1 MGHEDLITALRAQ
14 GADKAA
20 EMRREAEE
28 KAAELAAVTKALLDS
43 LEVEDQKV
51 LQAEKKRLADAIIA
65 EAEVTARR
73 LLAAS
78 RSQLAD
84 RLSTL
89 ARNCLLSLR
98 DRQYEI
104 IFSRLAEE
112 IPSGNWSRVK
122 VNPADAA
129 LAGKYFPTTPMLED
143 DEIIGG
149 FELISEDRQLSVT
162 NTLEKRLERCWPV
175 LLPAMVGQLE
185 KECRER

>member
-1 MGHEDLITALRAQ
+1 MGHEDLIAALRAQ

-28 KAAELAAVTKALLDS
+28 EAARLADEAKALLDS
-43 LEVEDQKV
+43 LDDVDQK
-51 LQAEKKRLADAIIA
+51 LLRAEKKRLADAIIA
-65 EAEVTARR
+65 EAEVAARR

-84 RLSTL
+84 RLSAL
-89 ARNCLLSLR
+89 AKNCLLSLR

-112 IPSGNWSRVK
+112 TPSENWSQVK
-122 VNPADAA
+122 VNPEDAA
-129 LAGKYFPTTPMLED
+129 LAGKYFPTTPVLED
-143 DEIIGG
+143 NKIIGG
-149 FELISEDRQLSVT
+149 FELVSEDRQLSIT

-175 LLPAMVGQLE
+175 LLPKMVGQLE
-185 KECRER
+185 QECRER